1 MISLDPD
8 SRLSCAEYLANARG
22 TSFPEV
28 FYTFLHPF
36 LLSLN
41 DHSASPA
48 QPAPSTPSSAGAGP
62 SGPTTRPSIATAA
75 PTPEPQALLRTDA
88 DDKIERVWNEWEMI
102 AGYLDEGQHP
112 KEDRRPEAAETSRA
126 GRGEGVFPIRLHV
139 PGLEGEIAQP
149 GATKG
154 KREWL
159 MWYILSPLTEMVY
172 RRWSCTYSAVAAV
185 RQYSQLPTPWLDPPR
200 AGRPPRLEWIPY

>member
-22 TSFPEV
+22 QCLPEV

-41 DHSASPA
+41 DQSPPPA
-48 QPAPSTPSSAGAGP
+48 QGVPSTPSSVGAGP
-62 SGPTTRPSIATAA
+62 TGPTARPSIATAA

-102 AGYLDEGQHP
+102 TGYLDEGHHP
-112 KEDRRPEAAETSRA
+112 KEDRRPEAAETSKA
-126 GRGEGVFPIRLHV
+126 GRGEGVFPIRLHI
-139 PGLEGEIAQP
+139 PGLEGETPQA
-149 GATKG
+149 GATEG
-154 KREWL
+154 E
-159 MWYILSPLTEMVY
+159 LTVE
-172 RRWSCTYSAVAAV
+172 TK
-185 RQYSQLPTPWLDPPR
+185 
-200 AGRPPRLEWIPY
+200 